1 MKSMRFSHILL
12 IGAAIL
18 VVIVAASGFYRVN
31 EGSQAVLM
39 TFGKMTSL
47 KTPGFYWRVPF
58 IQSVEVVSV
67 SEIHTLEY
75 GFRTTQ
81 PGTTTSEAAY
91 RGVDE
96 EAIMLTGDGNI
107 VRVEAIYQVVV
118 DDVPSFLFEVDNPYG
133 SLQNAFETILRR
145 NIQNRTLDDA
155 LLNKQ
160 DIEREVLPDFQRLIA
175 AYRIGIEVREVR
187 IQNIIVPDEVA
198 PAYEDVNNAKNEKTR
213 KLDEAEK
220 YFNEVVPA
228 ARAEA
233 YRMVQEA
240 EAYRAETIA
249 RAEGDVAVFTQVL
262 DKYRLSPD
270 ITRTRLLIETLEQ
283 ILGSADH
290 IYVVP
295 EKAGGLIELLPLDGA
310 TGGNR

>member
-12 IGAAIL
+12 IGAAVL
-18 VVIVAASGFYRVN
+18 LAIVAATGFYRVN

-81 PGTTTSEAAY
+81 SGTTTSEAAY
-91 RGVDE
+91 RIVDE

-107 VRVEAIYQVVV
+107 VRVEAVYQVVV
-118 DDVPSFLFEVDNPYG
+118 GDVPSFLFEVDNPYG
-133 SLQNAFETILRR
+133 SLQNAFETIMRR

-213 KLDEAEK
+213 KLDEAER
-220 YFNEVVPA
+220 YYNEVVPA

-240 EAYRAETIA
+240 EAYRAETVA

-262 DKYRLSPD
+262 EKYRLSPD

-295 EKAGGLIELLPLDGA
+295 ENAPGLIELLPLDGPI
-310 TGGNR
+310 GGNQ